1 MRVGGAHAPLR
12 SAGCTCGPPPPAQ
25 RACERSSDWR
35 RVPECL
41 TREFIL
47 GYFDGDGFVTSHRLP
62 SGLYPYLGIV
72 SGSRDFLEAVARAV
86 EQGCGVAIGGPWR
99 KGTSNCYV
107 IRAAGRRARVID
119 EWLHQDGMG
128 LARKRIAALG
138 RAPT

>member
-1 MRVGGAHAPLR
+1 MIADLKIYGV
-12 SAGCTCGPPPPAQ
+12 TPAKS
-25 RACERSSDWR
+25 RTLSWPAAL
-35 RVPECL
+35 PECL

-62 SGLYPYLGIV
+62 NGLSPYLGIV

-119 EWLHQDGMG
+119 DWLHQGGMG